1 MFKFL
6 NKKYKKYNKNEIYD
20 KKTIIRL
27 TKKNQDLIYPQLIKN
42 ISRRTDIK
50 EKIIYNLLKMDL
62 INLIMNI
69 ELKTKKNV
77 TLIEVPEKIILKDNY
92 KTLCYYV
99 IANFNIYYPEY
110 TLKNEY
116 IDSILYNKEKK
127 SIINLNHTYFG
138 NLFNIS
144 FDYQLNDVLP
154 YDINLL
160 NNEEIK
166 ELKKELSQYEKKLP
180 RYKNQLMY
188 VYTKENKKQIS
199 YNLSLIFSD
208 NMDNN
213 INLINKEIKDLNDYY
228 NNLIENFKEKAKK
241 YFKRALLEIEMN
253 NF

>member
-6 NKKYKKYNKNEIYD
+6 NKEYKKYNKNEIYD

-42 ISRRTDIK
+42 ISRRTNIK
-50 EKIIYNLLKMDL
+50 EDIIYNLLKMDL

-69 ELKTKKNV
+69 ELKTNKNV
-77 TLIEVPEKIILKDNY
+77 TLIEIPEKIILKDNY

-116 IDSILYNKEKK
+116 IDAILYNKGKK
-127 SIINLNHTYFG
+127 SIISLRHTYFG

-144 FDYQLNDVLP
+144 FYYELNDVLA

-166 ELKKELSQYEKKLP
+166 ELEKELSQYEKKLP
-180 RYKNQLMY
+180 MYKNQLMY
-188 VYTKENKKQIS
+188 VYKKENKKQIS

-208 NMDNN
+208 NMNNN
-213 INLINKEIKDLNDYY
+213 INLINQEIKDLNDYY
-228 NNLIENFKEKAKK
+228 NNLIENFKAKSKK
-241 YFKRALLEIEMN
+241 YFKRALLEIEIN